1 MAEGQIAVLIDVENV
16 GLSPV
21 QELFDQ
27 LANVGRIIVKR
38 AYGDWSGTRAR
49 DRDRLQGLGIEPV
62 QVFHSGTGKN
72 SADIR
77 LAIDAIE
84 LSFQSPVD
92 TFVVVSSD
100 SDFVPLV
107 GKLRAAGKTVI
118 GAGPSAVAS
127 RTLVG
132 SCDRY
137 YYLDPKAATAT
148 ASASA
153 PEQPQAVGLLVR
165 AVRASMDD
173 DGVAT
178 GSRLHQAMQRLD
190 PSFDFRVLGHSTFT
204 KYLEASPSVS
214 VTRPRGK
221 GDVSVRL
228 LESNGAGEGVDPER
242 WGPEVDAAWARRA
255 PNTGQSVYGNTAASA
270 AATALGVGKLKDSTY
285 KTLER
290 LLRASEFL
298 SARWKRDGGKIIRR

>member
-1 MAEGQIAVLIDVENV
+1 MAEGQVAVLIDVENV

-38 AYGDWSGTRAR
+38 AYGDWSGAKAR
-49 DRDRLQGLGIEPV
+49 DRDRLQALGIEPV

-118 GAGPSAVAS
+118 GAGPSAAAS

-137 YYLDPKAATAT
+137 YYVDPKAAVAT
-148 ASASA
+148 ASA
-153 PEQPQAVGLLVR
+153 PEQSRDVGLLVR

-178 GSRLHQAMQRLD
+178 GSRLHQAIQRLD
-190 PSFDFRVLGHSTFT
+190 PSFDFRALGHSTFT
-204 KYLEASPSVS
+204 RYLEASPSVS

-228 LESNGAGEGVDPER
+228 LESNGAGGEGVDPER

-255 PNTGQSVYGNTAASA
+255 PKTGQSVYGNTAASA

-290 LLRASEFL
+290 LLRASEYL

>member
-49 DRDRLQGLGIEPV
+49 DRDRLQGLGIDPI

-84 LSFQSPVD
+84 LSFQSPVE

-137 YYLDPKAATAT
+137 FYLDPKT
-148 ASASA
+148 ASATEPA
-153 PEQPQAVGLLVR
+153 PEESRDVGLLVR

-173 DGVAT
+173 DGRCHRQPPSPGHAAPR
-178 GSRLHQAMQRLD
+178 SELRLQ
-190 PSFDFRVLGHSTFT
+190 
-204 KYLEASPSVS
+204 
-214 VTRPRGK
+214 
-221 GDVSVRL
+221 
-228 LESNGAGEGVDPER
+228 
-242 WGPEVDAAWARRA
+242 
-255 PNTGQSVYGNTAASA
+255 
-270 AATALGVGKLKDSTY
+270 GVGALDIHEIPGGVAVRQRDPASRKGRRVGQAARV
-285 KTLER
+285 ER
-290 LLRASEFL
+290 R
-298 SARWKRDGGKIIRR
+298 GRRSGP

>member
-1 MAEGQIAVLIDVENV
+1 MAEGQVAVLIDVENV

-49 DRDRLQGLGIEPV
+49 DRDRLQALGIEPIH
-62 QVFHSGTGKN
+62 VFHSATGKN

-137 YYLDPKAATAT
+137 FYLDPKAAPAT
-148 ASASA
+148 AAA
-153 PEQPQAVGLLVR
+153 PDEVQDVGLLAR
-165 AVRASMDD
+165 GVRASMDD
-173 DGVAT
+173 DGYVGIVGRIKDMIIRGGENVYPREIEEFLYTHPDVADAQVIGVPSARYGEEVMAWVKPKPNASVDAKGLTAFCRGTIATYKIPRYWKIVDAFPMTVT
-178 GSRLHQAMQRLD
+178 GKVQ
-190 PSFDFRVLGHSTFT
+190 
-204 KYLEASPSVS
+204 KYLMREIS
-214 VTRPRGK
+214 TRELGLTP
-221 GDVSVRL
+221 
-228 LESNGAGEGVDPER
+228 
-242 WGPEVDAAWARRA
+242 A
-255 PNTGQSVYGNTAASA
+255 PDNAHTEDEQT
-270 AATALGVGKLKDSTY
+270 
-285 KTLER
+285 
-290 LLRASEFL
+290 
-298 SARWKRDGGKIIRR
+298 

>member
-1 MAEGQIAVLIDVENV
+1 MAEGQVAVLIDVENV
-16 GLSPV
+16 GLSSV

-27 LANVGRIIVKR
+27 LANVGRIIVRR

-49 DRDRLQGLGIEPV
+49 DRDRLQALGIEPIT
-62 QVFHSGTGKN
+62 VFHSGSGKN

-127 RTLVG
+127 RSLVG

-137 YYLDPKAATAT
+137 FYLDPKT
-148 ASASA
+148 ASAT
-153 PEQPQAVGLLVR
+153 EQEQDAVQDVGLLVR

-190 PSFDFRVLGHSTFT
+190 PSFDFRAMGHSTFT
-204 KYLEASPSVS
+204 RYLEASPFVS

-228 LESNGAGEGVDPER
+228 RESNGSGGDPEQ
-242 WGPEVDAAWARRA
+242 WGPEVDAAWAKRA
-255 PNTGQSVYGNTAASA
+255 PKTGQSVYGNTAASA
-270 AATALGVGKLKDSTY
+270 AASALGVGKLKDSTY

-290 LLRASEFL
+290 LLRASDFL

>member
-1 MAEGQIAVLIDVENV
+1 MAEGQVAVLIDVENV

-49 DRDRLQGLGIEPV
+49 DRERLQGLGIEPV

-77 LAIDAIE
+77 LAIDAVE

-137 YYLDPKAATAT
+137 FFLDPKAATAEET
-148 ASASA
+148 A
-153 PEQPQAVGLLVR
+153 PEESQDPGLLVR

-173 DGVAT
+173 EGVAT

-190 PSFDFRVLGHSTFT
+190 PSFNFRALGHSTFT

-228 LESNGAGEGVDPER
+228 RESNGAGGDPDQ
-242 WGPEVDAAWARRA
+242 WGPEVDAAWARKA
-255 PNTGQSVYGNTAASA
+255 PKAGESVYGNTAASDA
-270 AATALGVGKLKDSTY
+270 ARALGVGKLKDSTY

-290 LLRASEFL
+290 LLRASDFL

>member
-16 GLSPV
+16 GLSSCTG
-21 QELFDQ
+21 
-27 LANVGRIIVKR
+27 ACSTSSRTSGRIIVKR

-49 DRDRLQGLGIEPV
+49 DRDRLQATRHRAHY

-84 LSFQSPVD
+84 LSFQSPVE

-137 YYLDPKAATAT
+137 FFLDPKTPSATA
-148 ASASA
+148 
-153 PEQPQAVGLLVR
+153 
-165 AVRASMDD
+165 
-173 DGVAT
+173 
-178 GSRLHQAMQRLD
+178 H
-190 PSFDFRVLGHSTFT
+190 
-204 KYLEASPSVS
+204 
-214 VTRPRGK
+214 
-221 GDVSVRL
+221 
-228 LESNGAGEGVDPER
+228 GAGRGAGRRTPGTRRSRVDGRRRRRHREPPSP
-242 WGPEVDAAWARRA
+242 GDAAPRSELRLQGPGALDVHEVPGGVPVRQRDPAPRKRRRFSPPAR
-255 PNTGQSVYGNTAASA
+255 V
-270 AATALGVGKLKDSTY
+270 
-285 KTLER
+285 
-290 LLRASEFL
+290 
-298 SARWKRDGGKIIRR
+298 

>member
-1 MAEGQIAVLIDVENV
+1 MAEGQVAVLIDVENV

-49 DRDRLQGLGIEPV
+49 DRDRLQALGIEPIH
-62 QVFHSGTGKN
+62 VFHSATGKN

-137 YYLDPKAATAT
+137 FYLDPKAASAT
-148 ASASA
+148 AAA
-153 PEQPQAVGLLVR
+153 PDEVQDVGLLAR
-165 AVRASMDD
+165 GVRASMDD

-190 PSFDFRVLGHSTFT
+190 PSFDFRTLGHSTFT
-204 KYLEASPSVS
+204 KYLEAAPAVS

-221 GDVSVRL
+221 GDVLVRL
-228 LESNGAGEGVDPER
+228 LESNGAGGEGVDPER

-298 SARWKRDGGKIIRR
+298 STRWKRDGGKIIRR

>member
-49 DRDRLQGLGIEPV
+49 DRERLQGLGIDPI

-137 YYLDPKAATAT
+137 FYLDPKTSSATEP
-148 ASASA
+148 A
-153 PEQPQAVGLLVR
+153 PDEVRDVGLLVR

-190 PSFDFRVLGHSTFT
+190 PSFDFRTLGHSTFT
-204 KYLEASPSVS
+204 RYLEASPSVS